1 MKFDLTDKIHI
12 RSVLS
17 SDWEDLVRLEREIA
31 ESDQEQE
38 QDTVLTEKRNRALLE
53 KTLLAE
59 EEGDVLAYLIAQ
71 ELPEQAR
78 LSPFDRVPLEPGP
91 YLAVV
96 SLRVRPAYRK
106 QGYGSLLLASL
117 KQVVLENKMAGIL
130 LACPE
135 DCLDY
140 FRMNGFVFE
149 DVLSTGSPAQD
160 SYIMKWKV
168 EHDDSTS

>member
-1 MKFDLTDKIHI
+1 MKFNLTDKIHI

-31 ESDQEQE
+31 ESDQD
-38 QDTVLTEKRNRALLE
+38 QDTVLIEKRNTLLLE
-53 KTLLAE
+53 KTLLVE
-59 EEGDVLAYLIAQ
+59 EEGDILAYLIAQ
-71 ELPEQAR
+71 ELLEKAR
-78 LSPFDRVPLEPGP
+78 PTPFDQVPLEPGT

-96 SLRVRPAYRK
+96 SLKVRPAYRK

-149 DVLSTGSPAQD
+149 EVLSTGSPAQD